1 VATGC
6 WATLYPEDALELPG
20 VTDVVLNDRKD
31 ELASDL
37 LSLSPEA
44 LSDLALVRTPLPGQR
59 ARTRAF
65 IKVQEGCDNHCT
77 FCLTRLARGKSR
89 SRSCIAIR
97 EDIRAALAGDAKE
110 IVLTGVQLNAW
121 GRDFTPPL
129 GLSVLLRD
137 VLAMDGVRRVR
148 LSSMEP
154 WDFDLNML
162 ALWED
167 ERLCPHLHLSLQS
180 GHDRILHAMGRPITT
195 DEITALVGRIR
206 QAIPDVALTT
216 DIIAG
221 FPGETEEEFQITKD
235 FIRRIGF
242 AGGHVFTYSP
252 RPGTAAVKMKGR
264 VPHQVAKA
272 RNAAL
277 RQVFAESGRAY
288 RRAFIGRILPVL
300 WESSEKDEGG
310 RWRVSGLTGN
320 YMRVHARAEQDLW
333 NRIST
338 VRITGQQPKRAVLEG
353 EITGD
358 VI

>member
-1 VATGC
+1 
-6 WATLYPEDALELPG
+6 
-20 VTDVVLNDRKD
+20 
-31 ELASDL
+31 
-37 LSLSPEA
+37 
-44 LSDLALVRTPLPGQR
+44 
-59 ARTRAF
+59 
-65 IKVQEGCDNHCT
+65 
-77 FCLTRLARGKSR
+77 
-89 SRSCIAIR
+89 
-97 EDIRAALAGDAKE
+97 
-110 IVLTGVQLNAW
+110 
-121 GRDFTPPL
+121 
-129 GLSVLLRD
+129 
-137 VLAMDGVRRVR
+137 
-148 LSSMEP
+148 
-154 WDFDLNML
+154 
-162 ALWED
+162 
-167 ERLCPHLHLSLQS
+167 
-180 GHDRILHAMGRPITT
+180 
-195 DEITALVGRIR
+195 VGRIR